1 MYPGNYLCWIC
12 GHPAAADSCVM
23 LRCRHV
29 VCMAVSSLLDDILA
43 ERSADL
49 WGTCLAF
56 AVICGTH
63 YFPGYTSGSF
73 LRRVNQPLILCEAE
87 NVQYCA
93 PDGGAEYCDEPV
105 CLCVFVCLR
114 SYLRND
120 TSDLHLIFVHVTY
133 GCSSVL
139 LWRRSD
145 MLPISA
151 FVNDVIFA
159 HRLIGCSTSPPGWG
173 SEAHTYAALGLARRN
188 TRCRQRTLGTTSCSQ
203 SLLGRS
209 GRVEYL
215 WHRACTWCP
224 CI

>member
-1 MYPGNYLCWIC
+1 
-12 GHPAAADSCVM
+12 M
-23 LRCRHV
+23 LRCPHG

-43 ERSADL
+43 ERSVDL
-49 WGTCLAF
+49 WGTFSSVCCHLWYSLLPRLHIRLVF
-56 AVICGTH
+56 
-63 YFPGYTSGSF
+63 TS
-73 LRRVNQPLILCEAE
+73 VNQPLILCEAE
-87 NVQYCA
+87 SVQYCA

-120 TSDLHLIFVHVTY
+120 TSDLHLIFVLVTY